1 LRIQSVLGPVFPE
14 LERPLQADDSPLTLA
29 AWDSVRQVDVVLAV
43 EDAFGI
49 GLTTAEIEGLRSVG
63 ALVEILRRRR
73 LDVEV

>member
-1 LRIQSVLGPVFPE
+1 MLGPVFPE

-49 GLTTAEIEGLRSVG
+49 GLTTAEIESLRSVG

>member
-49 GLTTAEIEGLRSVG
+49 GLTTAEIESLRSVG